1 MRGISAC
8 GKVWDVVNGKRLGR
22 VAKGQT
28 LSYSRCLS
36 KGRTKDSA
44 HCGEMPQKPVL
55 EVC

>member
-36 KGRTKDSA
+36 KGRAKDSA

>member
-1 MRGISAC
+1 MERFGI
-8 GKVWDVVNGKRLGR
+8 GKWEEAGKS
-22 VAKGQT
+22 GQRANT
-28 LSYSRCLS
+28 ELCEVSLS